1 MHFRV
6 HNSLQSYS
14 AGVRNYITIAMQHPT
29 TDITPFHG
37 KNVGLEFGNTRND
50 MSAKYKEKYT

>member
-1 MHFRV
+1 MK
-6 HNSLQSYS
+6 
-14 AGVRNYITIAMQHPT
+14 HPT

-37 KNVGLEFGNTRND
+37 KNVGLEFGNTKND